1 MWFTIATHK
10 AKRAEPQLAR
20 GQLPHPSSQGYQEV
34 THMPMTNPKKKVKC
48 PACNGRGFTTALL
61 GQTKFPC
68 KPCKGEGKVD
78 K

>member
-1 MWFTIATHK
+1 
-10 AKRAEPQLAR
+10 
-20 GQLPHPSSQGYQEV
+20 
-34 THMPMTNPKKKVKC
+34 MPMTNPKKKVKC